1 MFSFL
6 NDSCKTGLFM
16 FFSFRKRGLKPHF
29 DALNEVLYLHYSIFF
44 VKSQQILQKHNT
56 EAVEIQKM

>member
-1 MFSFL
+1 
-6 NDSCKTGLFM
+6 M
-16 FFSFRKRGLKPHF
+16 FFSFRKRGLKTRYN
-29 DALNEVLYLHYSIFF
+29 ALNDVLYLHYSIFS